1 MINFPKNFYSDVRI
15 EHNYSSHIRIKEGRL
30 EEIKE
35 STNIGAFIRLFDG
48 KKWYYTSTTDL
59 KSIDKELAN
68 LASFA
73 TPNPDINSH
82 PVVLKFQKNTGNH
95 CRFEDNSLKNIS
107 LRDKLAT
114 TKEYCKVVET
124 DPEINFWT
132 VAYFD
137 FNKVKEFSSSIGCNI
152 KFDTQNSGIF
162 IVFRFGNGSDSFM
175 EFSHESSPNFEDLKN
190 KQNHA
195 KERIEKAKYFYKN
208 AQTIPGGD
216 YTVVLSPTVA
226 GIFAHESFG
235 HKSEADHML
244 GDEEMIKEWE
254 LGKIVGSEKL
264 SIYDD
269 GNIIGS
275 GYTPFD
281 DEGNRACKTT
291 LIEKGILK
299 GRLHNAETA
308 AALNEEVTG
317 NARALDFENIP
328 IVRMTSTYID
338 KDPNMTKEELIKGV
352 KYGIF
357 IDTCKHGT
365 GSSTFTIAPSMAYLI
380 EDGKITKPVK
390 FSVITGNVMK
400 TLNEIDAV
408 SNQIEI
414 EKPAGG
420 GCGKRGQFPLPV
432 GHGGPYV
439 RIKKINV
446 Q

>member
-1 MINFPKNFYSDVRI
+1 MFNFPKDFYSDVRI
-15 EHNYSSHIRIKEGRL
+15 EHNYSSYIRIKDGRL

-35 STNIGAFIRLFDG
+35 STNTGAFIRLFDG
-48 KKWYYTSTTDL
+48 EKWYYTSTTDL

-73 TPNPDINSH
+73 TPNPDINNH
-82 PVVLKFQKNTGNH
+82 PVVLKFQKNTGDH
-95 CRFEDNSLKNIS
+95 CRFEKNSLKNIS
-107 LRDKLAT
+107 LHDKLVT
-114 TKEYCKVVET
+114 TKEYCKIVET
-124 DPEINFWT
+124 DPEINYWK
-132 VAYFD
+132 VSYFD
-137 FNKVKEFSSSIGCNI
+137 FNTVKEFLSSIGCNI
-152 KFDTQNSGIF
+152 KFDTQQSGIS
-162 IVFRFGNGSDSFM
+162 IAFRFGSGLESFM
-175 EFSHESSPNFEDLKN
+175 EFCQEASPCFENLKK
-190 KQNHA
+190 KQNHV
-195 KERIEKAKYFYKN
+195 KKHIEKARNFYKN

-216 YTVVLSPTVA
+216 YTVVLSPDVTGV
-226 GIFAHESFG
+226 FAHESFG
-235 HKSEADHML
+235 HKSEADDML

-254 LGKIVGSEKL
+254 IGKRVGSEKL

-269 GNIIGS
+269 GNIVGS

-308 AALNEEVTG
+308 ATLNEEVTG

-328 IVRMTSTYID
+328 IVRMTCTYID
-338 KDPNMTKEELIKGV
+338 KDPDMTKEELIEGV
-352 KYGIF
+352 KYGIY

-365 GSSTFTIAPSMAYLI
+365 GASTFTIAPSMAYLI
-380 EDGKITKPVK
+380 ENGKITKPVK

-414 EKPAGG
+414 DESVGG
-420 GCGKRGQFPLPV
+420 GCGKQGQFPLPV
-432 GHGGPYV
+432 GHGGPYI
-439 RIKKINV
+439 RIRKINV

>member
-15 EHNYSSHIRIKEGRL
+15 EYNYSSNIRIEMGRL

-35 STNIGAFIRLFDG
+35 STEVGAFIRLFDG

-73 TPNPDINSH
+73 TPNPDINNH
-82 PVVLKFQKNTGNH
+82 PVVIKFQKNTGDH
-95 CRFEDNSLKNIS
+95 CRFIKNSVKDIS
-107 LRDKLAT
+107 LHEKLAL
-114 TKEYCKVVET
+114 TKEFCKIVET
-124 DPEINFWT
+124 DSEIKSWT
-132 VAYFD
+132 VYYAD
-137 FNKVKEFSSSIGCNI
+137 SNTIKEFSSSIGCNI
-152 KFDTQNSGIF
+152 KFDIQKTGIV
-162 IVFRFGNGSDSFM
+162 IDFRFGSGSNGFREVWQELSTSF
-175 EFSHESSPNFEDLKN
+175 ENLNSL
-190 KQNHA
+190 QNHA
-195 KERIEKAKYFYKN
+195 KKHIEKARNFYKN

-216 YTVVLSPTVA
+216 YTIVLSPKVA
-226 GIFAHESFG
+226 GVFAHESFG
-235 HKSEADHML
+235 HNSEADKL
-244 GDEEMIKEWE
+244 LSDETMVKEWQ
-254 LGKIVGSEKL
+254 LGKQVGSEKL
-264 SIYDD
+264 SILDD
-269 GNIIGS
+269 GNIE
-275 GYTPFD
+275 GYGFTPFD
-281 DEGNRACKTT
+281 DEGNKACKTT

-299 GRLHNAETA
+299 GRLHNSETA
-308 AALNEEVTG
+308 AELNEEVTG

-328 IVRMTSTYID
+328 IVRMTCTYID
-338 KDPNMTKEELIKGV
+338 SDPNMTKEDLIKGV

-390 FSVITGNVMK
+390 FSVITGNVLK

-408 SNQIEI
+408 SNKVELNTSVI
-414 EKPAGG
+414 G
-420 GCGKRGQFPLPV
+420 GCGKKGQFPLPV

>member
-1 MINFPKNFYSDVRI
+1 MFNFPKNFYSDVRI
-15 EHNYSSHIRIKEGRL
+15 EHNYSSYIRIKMGHL

-59 KSIDKELAN
+59 KSINKELAN

-73 TPNPDINSH
+73 TPNPNINKH
-82 PVVLKFQKNTGNH
+82 PVVLKFQKNTGDH
-95 CRFEDNSLKNIS
+95 CRFEKNSLKNIS
-107 LRDKLAT
+107 LHDKLAT
-114 TKEYCKVVET
+114 TKEYCKIVET
-124 DPEINFWT
+124 DPDINFCM
-132 VAYFD
+132 VEYFD
-137 FNKVKEFSSSIGCNI
+137 FNKVKEFSSSIGCNV
-152 KFDTQNSGIF
+152 KFDIQHSGI
-162 IVFRFGNGSDSFM
+162 VMVLRFGSGLESLM
-175 EFSHESSPNFEDLKN
+175 EFCQEASPYFENLKDM
-190 KQNHA
+190 QNHA
-195 KERIEKAKYFYKN
+195 REYIEKARNFYKN

-216 YTVVLSPTVA
+216 YTVVLSPKVA
-226 GIFAHESFG
+226 GVFAHESFG
-235 HKSEADHML
+235 HKSEADNML
-244 GDEEMIKEWE
+244 GDEKMIKEWE
-254 LGKIVGSEKL
+254 LGKRVGSEKL

-269 GNIIGS
+269 GNIVGS

-308 AALNEEVTG
+308 TALNEEITG

-328 IVRMTSTYID
+328 IVRMTCTYID
-338 KDPNMTKEELIKGV
+338 KDPSMTKEELIKGV

-414 EKPAGG
+414 EDSVGG
-420 GCGKRGQFPLPV
+420 GCGKLEQFPLPV
-432 GHGGPYV
+432 GHGGPYI
-439 RIKKINV
+439 RIRKINV